1 MLVQASTGKP
11 TCTHTKDIIRDT
23 QAYVDN
29 PTPVPV
35 HVFAYMCVGAHM
47 LDIVHVG
54 ALHGMC
60 VVGVSHATVTL
71 MAHNAMVDK
80 AARPACGHAPTIQ
93 KLTKRD

>member
-1 MLVQASTGKP
+1 MLVQASTDKP

-54 ALHGMC
+54 ALRGMC
-60 VVGVSHATVTL
+60 VVDVPHATVTL
-71 MAHNAMVDK
+71 MDTM
-80 AARPACGHAPTIQ
+80 PWW
-93 KLTKRD
+93 TKQQGLRVGMLQLYKS